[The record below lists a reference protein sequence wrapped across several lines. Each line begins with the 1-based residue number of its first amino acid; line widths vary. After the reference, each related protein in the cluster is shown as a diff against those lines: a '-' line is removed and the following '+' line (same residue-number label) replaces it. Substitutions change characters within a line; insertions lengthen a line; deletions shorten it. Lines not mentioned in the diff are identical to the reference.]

1 MEHSA
6 NDSWR
11 RSAETDCLGLYVH
24 IPFCSSIC
32 SYCNFNRGLLDHPL
46 KRRYISALIT
56 EIERAGDGSKVDT
69 IYFGGG
75 TPSLLLPDE
84 IQNVFKA
91 CQKSF
96 DVSSDAEVTLEMNPE
111 TVSRSYVASILD
123 IGVTRLSIGVQSF
136 NDRELERLGREHTAE
151 TAVNAFLSAR
161 NAGCDNVS
169 LDLMLSLPE
178 QTREKYARSIEK
190 LVQLSP
196 DHASLY
202 ILELYPNAPLESD
215 ISRKGWSLP
224 KEEDAALMYLEALE
238 RTAACGLEQYEIS
251 NLARSGKRSR
261 HNLKYWED
269 GSWLGFGCGAH
280 STRSGW
286 RWRNLSETERYVDR
300 IERSAEV
307 ALDRRLLGEKE
318 RLGDALFMGLRLAE
332 GLDLVRI
339 RYRYGVDVMDRY
351 GAELRKFTDSGL
363 LVESENR
370 LRLTRQGM
378 LLANEVMSTF
388 V

>member
-1 MEHSA
+1 MVSA
-6 NDSWR
+6 VHEE
-11 RSAETDCLGLYVH
+11 ALLGLYLH
-24 IPFCSSIC
+24 IPFCESIC
-32 SYCNFNRGLLDHPL
+32 NYCNFNRGLFDPIVKKH
-46 KRRYISALIT
+46 YVDALVL
-56 EIERAGDGSKVDT
+56 EIAGIGDGAAVDT
-69 IYFGGG
+69 VYFGGG
-75 TPSLLLPDE
+75 TPSLLEPVEVGRLLGACREFFSLTSSAE
-84 IQNVFKA
+84 I
-91 CQKSF
+91 SL
-96 DVSSDAEVTLEMNPE
+96 EVNPE
-111 TVSRSYVASILD
+111 SANAR
-123 IGVTRLSIGVQSF
+123 RLSGWREAGVNRLSFGVQSF
-136 NDRELERLGREHTAE
+136 RDVELKSLDRRHTAKRARDAVG
-151 TAVNAFLSAR
+151 TARAE
-161 NAGCDNVS
+161 GYDDIS
-169 LDLMLSLPE
+169 LDLMLWLPGQTSTHCRHSVQSLLDLE
-178 QTREKYARSIEK
+178 
-190 LVQLSP
+190 P
-196 DHASLY
+196 DHASFYL
-202 ILELYPNAPLESD
+202 LELYPNAPLREDMVRS
-215 ISRKGWSLP
+215 GLSLAP
-224 KEEDAALMYLEALE
+224 EEDAVQMYLETLKMTDVA
-238 RTAACGLEQYEIS
+238 GYEQYEIS

-339 RYRYGVDVMDRY
+339 RDRYGVDVMDRY